1 MYLCLAAASEPVTQT
16 QSAEL
21 LREPSEK
28 GTRNN
33 FKASRSQLNRRTSG
47 PTPKHCRN
55 GSRNKGS
62 MAVVIDL
69 PARPRPPAS
78 SELEFNYRQRAM
90 LSCDGAKISGSQAVG
105 RNGYSSDTRPSST
118 AALIKAWGSVTP
130 SEAIATIRWA
140 ILAFIAGVGREWSI
154 RLTAMSSADLI
165 VVSNSG
171 LKLARVTIGIY
182 SLPREQCGLAVDREA
197 QVSITLLFLTA
208 VCVFV

>member
-1 MYLCLAAASEPVTQT
+1 VV
-16 QSAEL
+16 
-21 LREPSEK
+21 RPSEE
-28 GTRNN
+28 NN
-33 FKASRSQLNRRTSG
+33 TEIVLPSG
-47 PTPKHCRN
+47 PSSLAQVRKPPKE
-55 GSRNKGS
+55 
-62 MAVVIDL
+62 A
-69 PARPRPPAS
+69 PPA
-78 SELEFNYRQRAM
+78 
-90 LSCDGAKISGSQAVG
+90 CDGAKISRSQAVG

-171 LKLARVTIGIY
+171 LKLASVTIGIY

-197 QVSITLLFLTA
+197 QVSITLTLPNGGLCLRLALHVRHRKFWTG
-208 VCVFV
+208 VR